1 MAASRPTQRY
11 LTPPETAEYIRLT
24 ERALEDWRYRG
35 VGPRFI
41 RLSGRAIRYR
51 LSDIED
57 WLADRERTST
67 SDRGKAA

>member
-1 MAASRPTQRY
+1 MPAPRTIPTL

-51 LSDIED
+51 LSDIEA
-57 WLADRERTST
+57 WLADCERTST
-67 SDRGKAA
+67 SDTGKAA